1 MNYYE
6 SSIVD
11 TTTHNNYI
19 EKIYYMQQI
28 DKVLCYE
35 QNMKTLRIYN
45 GETMKFEHD
54 IVCPKSILAVEFLPD
69 KNSIAVSVSNR
80 TILFYD
86 SNTTNDKIMR
96 KIHVPSTQNCL
107 SYVKRKKL
115 LFSAGADGAI
125 FAWNMEKIFSNDFV
139 ENEAQRE
146 KEKRKFDNSY
156 YA

>member
-19 EKIYYMQQI
+19 EKIYYVQQI

-54 IVCPKSILAVEFLPD
+54 IVCPKSILAVEFLQD
-69 KNSIAVSVSNR
+69 KNAIAVSISNR

-86 SNTTNDKIMR
+86 STT
-96 KIHVPSTQNCL
+96 
-107 SYVKRKKL
+107 
-115 LFSAGADGAI
+115 
-125 FAWNMEKIFSNDFV
+125 
-139 ENEAQRE
+139 
-146 KEKRKFDNSY
+146 
-156 YA
+156 